1 MNEMNTESKEILLS
15 GAKNARL
22 VADGIIRADC
32 LDRLT
37 AGDMAVLT
45 GRYNLKTVIDL
56 RTETEARERP
66 DVEIPGVTYIRIPL
80 MEEKTAG
87 ITKEAGTDPVSIASN
102 LPDMPS
108 LYRAMVSKPHCL
120 EALSRVLQNV
130 LAPEN
135 RTVLFHC
142 TAGKDRTGIVAMLVL
157 SYLGYPEEYIMEEY
171 LRSNIF
177 AIPDAEAFSRIVEQ
191 KSGSS
196 ALAEKVRHV
205 FVADSSYL
213 SGAIDEIKA
222 RHGDIRRFAE
232 SLLGRSHHNS
242 ME

>member
-1 MNEMNTESKEILLS
+1 M
-15 GAKNARL
+15 RL

-120 EALSRVLQNV
+120 DALSHYPAKGPLPREPHRAVSLHGRKRQDRNCRH
-130 LAPEN
+130 A
-135 RTVLFHC
+135 RTV
-142 TAGKDRTGIVAMLVL
+142 I
-157 SYLGYPEEYIMEEY
+157 
-171 LRSNIF
+171 
-177 AIPDAEAFSRIVEQ
+177 SRI
-191 KSGSS
+191 
-196 ALAEKVRHV
+196 H
-205 FVADSSYL
+205 
-213 SGAIDEIKA
+213 
-222 RHGDIRRFAE
+222 
-232 SLLGRSHHNS
+232 
-242 ME
+242 